1 MDQTVVLIAA
11 GAALAGFAQGVS
23 GFAFALVALSVWAWG
38 VDPRLAVVLSVFG
51 SLVGQLV
58 TLPFVWRG
66 FSIKAA
72 LPFIVGG
79 LIGVPIGAQLVGAAD
94 PNLFKFGLG
103 LFLVAYCPLMLLL
116 RPDIRF
122 RWGGRLADAAIGW
135 IGGVLGGMAAISGPV
150 PTLWTTLRGW
160 SKDEQRG
167 VLQGF
172 NIAMHTATLTVYL
185 LAGTIELGMVGA
197 LALTGGTLVP
207 FAILGVLVFKRLT
220 TVGFRR
226 VVLIGLTASGLV
238 LIWGAVVAWV

>member
-1 MDQTVVLIAA
+1 MDQVLVLIAV

-23 GFAFALVALSVWAWG
+23 GFAFALVSLSVWAWG

-66 FSIKAA
+66 FSLKAA
-72 LPFIVGG
+72 LPLIIGG

-103 LFLVAYCPLMLLL
+103 LFLIAYCPLMLLL
-116 RPDIRF
+116 NPDLQF
-122 RWGGRLADAAIGW
+122 SWGGRVADAVSGW
-135 IGGVLGGMAAISGPV
+135 IGGVLGGMAGISGPI

-185 LAGTIELGMVGA
+185 IAGTLEPAMLGE
-197 LALTGGTLVP
+197 LALTGVVLVP

-220 TVGFRR
+220 TIGFRR
-226 VVLIGLTASGLV
+226 VVLVGLTTSGLV
-238 LIWGAVVAWV
+238 LIWGAVTAWV

>member
-1 MDQTVVLIAA
+1 MDQTLLLIGV
-11 GAALAGFAQGVS
+11 GAALSGFAQGVS
-23 GFAFALVALSVWAWG
+23 GFAFALVSLSIWAWG
-38 VDPRLAVVLSVFG
+38 VDPKLAVVLTVFG

-66 FSIKAA
+66 FDLRRA
-72 LPFIVGG
+72 LPFIAGG
-79 LIGVPIGAQLVGAAD
+79 LVGIPIGAQLVGAAD
-94 PNLFKFGLG
+94 PNAFKFGLG

-116 RPDIRF
+116 RPDLNF
-122 RWGGRLADAAIGW
+122 QWGGRVADAFSGW
-135 IGGVLGGMAAISGPV
+135 IGGFLGGMAGISGPV

-185 LAGTIELGMVGA
+185 IAGTLQPEMIGA
-197 LALTGGTLVP
+197 LALTGVVLVP

-220 TVGFRR
+220 TIGFRR
-226 VVLIGLTASGLV
+226 VVLVGLTASGLV
-238 LIWGAVVAWV
+238 LIWGAVAAWV

>member
-1 MDQTVVLIAA
+1 MDQALLVIAV

-23 GFAFALVALSVWAWG
+23 GFAFALVSLSIWAWG

-66 FSIKAA
+66 FSVKAA
-72 LPFIVGG
+72 LPFIIGG
-79 LIGVPIGAQLVGAAD
+79 LVGVPIGAQLVGAAD

-116 RPDIRF
+116 KPDLKF
-122 RWGGRLADAAIGW
+122 AWGGWVADTAIGW
-135 IGGVLGGMAAISGPV
+135 VGGVLGGMAAISGPV

-172 NIAMHTATLTVYL
+172 NIAMHAATLTVYL
-185 LAGTIELGMVGA
+185 IAGTIQPEMLGP
-197 LALTGGTLVP
+197 LALTGVVLVP
-207 FAILGVLVFKRLT
+207 FAVAGVLVFKRLT
-220 TVGFRR
+220 TIGFRR
-226 VVLIGLTASGLV
+226 LVLIVLTASGLV
-238 LIWGAVVAWV
+238 LIWGAVAAWT

>member
-1 MDQTVVLIAA
+1 MDQALLLIAV
-11 GAALAGFAQGVS
+11 GAALGGFAQGVS
-23 GFAFALVALSVWAWG
+23 GFAFALVSLSVWAWG
-38 VDPRLAVVLSVFG
+38 VDPKLAVVLSVFG

-66 FSIKAA
+66 FNVKAA

-103 LFLVAYCPLMLLL
+103 LFLVGYCPLMLLL
-116 RPDIRF
+116 KPDLRF
-122 RWGGRLADAAIGW
+122 EWGGRWADTVIGW

-185 LAGTIELGMVGA
+185 IAGTLQPAMLGA
-197 LALTGGTLVP
+197 LALTGLVLVP

-220 TVGFRR
+220 TIGFRR
-226 VVLIGLTASGLV
+226 VVLVGLTASGLV
-238 LIWGAVVAWV
+238 LIWGAVAAWV

>member
-1 MDQTVVLIAA
+1 MLLVIAA

-23 GFAFALVALSVWAWG
+23 GFAFALVSLSVWAWG

-66 FSIKAA
+66 FSVKAA
-72 LPFIVGG
+72 APFIIGG

-116 RPDIRF
+116 RPDLQF
-122 RWGGRLADAAIGW
+122 AWGGRAADAAIGW
-135 IGGVLGGMAAISGPV
+135 VGGVLGGMAAISGPV

-160 SKDEQRG
+160 NKDEQRG
-167 VLQGF
+167 ILQGF
-172 NIAMHTATLTVYL
+172 NIAMHAATLTVYL
-185 LAGTIELGMVGA
+185 VSGTITAAMLGP
-197 LALTGGTLVP
+197 LALTGVTLVP
-207 FAILGVLVFKRLT
+207 FAIAGVLVFKRLT
-220 TVGFRR
+220 TIGFRR
-226 VVLIGLTASGLV
+226 LVLIVLTVSGLV
-238 LIWGAVVAWV
+238 LIWGAVAAWV

>member
-1 MDQTVVLIAA
+1 MDQVLVLIAV

-66 FSIKAA
+66 FSVKAA
-72 LPFIVGG
+72 LPFIIGG

-116 RPDIRF
+116 RADLRF
-122 RWGGRLADAAIGW
+122 SWGGRVADTAIGW

-167 VLQGF
+167 ILQGF
-172 NIAMHTATLTVYL
+172 NIAMHTATLTVY
-185 LAGTIELGMVGA
+185 AVSGTITGEMVGP
-197 LALTGGTLVP
+197 LALTGVVLVP
-207 FAILGVLVFKRLT
+207 FAIAGVLVFRRLT
-220 TVGFRR
+220 TIGFRR
-226 VVLIGLTASGLV
+226 LVLTALTASGLV
-238 LIWGAVVAWV
+238 LIWGAVAAWT

>member
-1 MDQTVVLIAA
+1 MDHVLLLIAA

-23 GFAFALVALSVWAWG
+23 GFAFALVSLSVWAWG

-66 FSIKAA
+66 FSLRHA
-72 LPFIVGG
+72 LPFVIGG

-116 RPDIRF
+116 KPDLKF
-122 RWGGRLADAAIGW
+122 AWGGRVADTAIGW
-135 IGGVLGGMAAISGPV
+135 VGGVLGGMAAISGPV

-167 VLQGF
+167 ILQGF
-172 NIAMHTATLTVYL
+172 NIAMHTATLTVY
-185 LAGTIELGMVGA
+185 AVSGTITGEMVGP
-197 LALTGGTLVP
+197 LALTGVVLVP
-207 FAILGVLVFKRLT
+207 FAIAGVLVFRRLT
-220 TVGFRR
+220 TIGFRR
-226 VVLIGLTASGLV
+226 LVLIVLTASGLV
-238 LIWGAVVAWV
+238 LIWGAVAAWT

>member
-1 MDQTVVLIAA
+1 MDQMLVLVAV

-66 FSIKAA
+66 FSLRAA
-72 LPFIVGG
+72 LPFILGG
-79 LIGVPIGAQLVGAAD
+79 LVGVPIGAQLVGAAD
-94 PNLFKFGLG
+94 PNLFKFCLG

-116 RPDIRF
+116 KPDLRF
-122 RWGGRLADAAIGW
+122 SWGGRVADTTIGW

-167 VLQGF
+167 ILQGF

-185 LAGTIELGMVGA
+185 IAGTIEPAMLGA
-197 LALTGGTLVP
+197 LALTGVVLVP
-207 FAILGVLVFKRLT
+207 FAIAGVLVFKRLT
-220 TVGFRR
+220 TIGFRR
-226 VVLIGLTASGLV
+226 VVLVGLTASGLV
-238 LIWGAVVAWV
+238 LIWGAVLAWT

>member
-1 MDQTVVLIAA
+1 VDQVLLVIAV

-23 GFAFALVALSVWAWG
+23 GFAFALVSLSVWAWG

-66 FSIKAA
+66 FSLRAA

-116 RPDIRF
+116 RPDLKF
-122 RWGGRLADAAIGW
+122 AWGGRVADTAIGW
-135 IGGVLGGMAAISGPV
+135 VGGVLGGMAAISGPV

-160 SKDEQRG
+160 NKDEQRG
-167 VLQGF
+167 ILQGF

-185 LAGTIELGMVGA
+185 ISGTITAQMLGP
-197 LALTGGTLVP
+197 LALTGVVLVP
-207 FAILGVLVFKRLT
+207 FAIGGVLVFKRLT
-220 TVGFRR
+220 TIGFRR
-226 VVLIGLTASGLV
+226 LVLIVLTLSGLV
-238 LIWGAVVAWV
+238 LIWGAVVAWT

>member
-1 MDQTVVLIAA
+1 MDQVLLLIAV

-23 GFAFALVALSVWAWG
+23 GFAFALVSLSVWAWG

-66 FSIKAA
+66 FSVKAA
-72 LPFIVGG
+72 LPLILGG

-116 RPDIRF
+116 KPDLRF
-122 RWGGRLADAAIGW
+122 SWGGRVADAVVGW
-135 IGGVLGGMAAISGPV
+135 IGGVLGGMAGISGPV

-185 LAGTIELGMVGA
+185 IAGTIQPEMFGP
-197 LALTGGTLVP
+197 LALTGVVLVP
-207 FAILGVLVFKRLT
+207 FAIAGVLVFKRLT

-226 VVLIGLTASGLV
+226 VVLVGLTASGLV

>member
-1 MDQTVVLIAA
+1 MDQVLVLIAV

-38 VDPRLAVVLSVFG
+38 VDPKLAVVLSVFG

-66 FSIKAA
+66 FSVRAA

-94 PNLFKFGLG
+94 PNLFKLGLG

-116 RPDIRF
+116 TPELRF
-122 RWGGRLADAAIGW
+122 SWGGRTADAVSGW
-135 IGGVLGGMAAISGPV
+135 IGGVLGGMAGISGPV

-185 LAGTIELGMVGA
+185 IAGTLQPAMLGA
-197 LALTGGTLVP
+197 LALTGVVLAP

-226 VVLIGLTASGLV
+226 VVLVGLTASGLV
-238 LIWGAVVAWV
+238 LIWGAVAAWT